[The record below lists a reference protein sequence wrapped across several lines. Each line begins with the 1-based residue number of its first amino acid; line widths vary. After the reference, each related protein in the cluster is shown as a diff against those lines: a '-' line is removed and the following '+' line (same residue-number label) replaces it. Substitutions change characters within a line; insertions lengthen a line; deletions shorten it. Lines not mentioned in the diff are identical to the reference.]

1 MHIYSAIIINAF
13 SEQTKALVQNI
24 IISAANI
31 PFPFRIAI
39 RHLGRGVT
47 CIWHIYANTNLP
59 EAQLGHK
66 FAFNLDN
73 GNWISKRVQIRLHA
87 LGMKIERN

>member
-1 MHIYSAIIINAF
+1 M
-13 SEQTKALVQNI
+13 
-24 IISAANI
+24 
-31 PFPFRIAI
+31 
-39 RHLGRGVT
+39 
-47 CIWHIYANTNLP
+47 YANTNLP

-87 LGMKIERN
+87 LGMKTERN